1 MRLAG
6 KQKLGYF
13 PLPLAEA
20 ERIRRFLQFP
30 LSAYAAL
37 DPCIGDGGA
46 FTVIAGNPLA
56 IRYGIELDAYRVERA
71 REVGHHVIHGDALDV
86 HCPVESLSL
95 LYLNPPYDFEC
106 GHSQNRRLE
115 QIFFEHC
122 YRWLKPA
129 GVLVLVVPEIVSPFA
144 SVFSPSTSKTRKLTG
159 WARRRLRSTSRSCCS
174 VPGVRAMNAISC
186 LMPIS
191 SRRKT

>member
-20 ERIRRFLQFP
+20 DRIGRFLAFP
-30 LSAYAAL
+30 VSGCAAL

-46 FTVIAGNPLA
+46 FKAITRDEKVI
-56 IRYGIELDAYRVERA
+56 RHGIELDAYRAEQARA
-71 REVGHHVIHGDALDV
+71 VAKYVIHRDALDV
-86 HCPVESLSL
+86 CCPAESLSL

-106 GHSQNRRLE
+106 GESQNRRLE
-115 QIFFEHC
+115 QVFLEHC

-129 GVLVLVVPEIVSPFA
+129 GVLVLVVPGGSSF
-144 SVFSPSTSKTRKLTG
+144 
-159 WARRRLRSTSRSCCS
+159 RLRARSRLPLQGQES
-174 VPGVRAMNAISC
+174 VSARFAGRCEVQASRVVR
-186 LMPIS
+186 
-191 SRRKT
+191 R

>member
-20 ERIRRFLQFP
+20 ERIRCFLQFP
-30 LSAYAAL
+30 ISGCAAL

-46 FTVIAGNPLA
+46 FHVIAGDQQA
-56 IRYGIELDAYRVERA
+56 IRYGIELDADRVEQTRA
-71 REVGHHVIHGDALDV
+71 VAHRVIHGDALDV

-106 GHSQNRRLE
+106 GPSQNRRLE
-115 QIFFEHC
+115 QLCGLRI
-122 YRWLKPA
+122 Y
-129 GVLVLVVPEIVSPFA
+129 VVA
-144 SVFSPSTSKTRKLTG
+144 L
-159 WARRRLRSTSRSCCS
+159 W
-174 VPGVRAMNAISC
+174 
-186 LMPIS
+186 
-191 SRRKT
+191 

>member
-20 ERIRRFLQFP
+20 ERIRRFLKFP
-30 LSAYAAL
+30 ISGCATL

-46 FTVIAGNPLA
+46 FHAIAGDPQA
-56 IRYGIELDAYRVERA
+56 IRYGIELDAYRVEQA
-71 REVGHHVIHGDALDV
+71 REVTHQVIHGNALDV

-106 GHSQNRRLE
+106 GQWQNADWSRYFSS
-115 QIFFEHC
+115 IAI
-122 YRWLKPA
+122 A
-129 GVLVLVVPEIVSPFA
+129 GSSPQACWCWSFLAIVSQSAGA
-144 SVFSPSTSKTRKLTG
+144 SSLYTSRKREPTG
-159 WARRRLRSTSRSCCS
+159 SARRK
-174 VPGVRAMNAISC
+174 P
-186 LMPIS
+186 
-191 SRRKT
+191 

>member
-30 LSAYAAL
+30 LSGYAAL

-56 IRYGIELDAYRVERA
+56 I
-71 REVGHHVIHGDALDV
+71 
-86 HCPVESLSL
+86 
-95 LYLNPPYDFEC
+95 
-106 GHSQNRRLE
+106 
-115 QIFFEHC
+115 
-122 YRWLKPA
+122 
-129 GVLVLVVPEIVSPFA
+129 
-144 SVFSPSTSKTRKLTG
+144 
-159 WARRRLRSTSRSCCS
+159 
-174 VPGVRAMNAISC
+174 
-186 LMPIS
+186 
-191 SRRKT
+191 

>member
-30 LSAYAAL
+30 ISGRSVL
-37 DPCIGDGGA
+37 DPCIGDGRA
-46 FTVIAGNPLA
+46 FPAIAGDPQT
-56 IRYGIELDAYRVERA
+56 IRYGIELDAYRVEQA
-71 REVGHHVIHGDALDV
+71 REVAKQVIHGDALDV

-106 GHSQNRRLE
+106 GQSQNRRLE
-115 QIFFEHC
+115 LIF
-122 YRWLKPA
+122 RALLSQAQP
-129 GVLVLVVPEIVSPFA
+129 
-144 SVFSPSTSKTRKLTG
+144 
-159 WARRRLRSTSRSCCS
+159 RRRAGSGR
-174 VPGVRAMNAISC
+174 
-186 LMPIS
+186 
-191 SRRKT
+191 SRRSSLRLRACSRLPLQG